1 MAQIH
6 GFILVTDDELERPQ
20 NVHLSTHHFGKC
32 LWEMSS
38 MCRDKHLP
46 LNHGYSSV
54 HHSLSLCFAWS
65 YSSLSSDAHACI
77 DPLAA
82 SLALLIFTGLAQCL

>member
-6 GFILVTDDELERPQ
+6 GFILVMTDDELERPQ
-20 NVHLSTHHFGKC
+20 NTHLSTQYFEKC

-46 LNHGYSSV
+46 LNRGYTSA
-54 HHSLSLCFAWS
+54 HHSLSLFC
-65 YSSLSSDAHACI
+65 
-77 DPLAA
+77 P
-82 SLALLIFTGLAQCL
+82 AL